1 MDGICIYGRGVKGL
15 EAFFCLRDCGI
26 DVEYVID
33 TDQKKQGE
41 VLPGLNCI
49 SYKEFLTIGSRT
61 SKVIISNKKSREIM
75 VSLKKDGFEDIE
87 LWTECKKRYNR
98 NLMILDDFGLLNHYL
113 NIIKQFNTCDI
124 VEEVPYIHN
133 LIRDMK
139 FRNGL
144 RGQDESY

>member
-33 TDQKKQGE
+33 NDQKKQGA

-61 SKVIISNKKSREIM
+61 SKVIISNKKSKEIM
-75 VSLKKDGFEDIE
+75 VSLKKNGFEDIE
-87 LWTECKKRYNR
+87 LWAECKKRYNC
-98 NLMILDDFGLLNHYL
+98 NLMILDDFGY
-113 NIIKQFNTCDI
+113 
-124 VEEVPYIHN
+124 
-133 LIRDMK
+133 R
-139 FRNGL
+139 
-144 RGQDESY
+144 